1 MFKSLKKQRNRKG
14 TAAVEFAVVAPVFF
28 LTIFACIEFSR
39 FWTAETFVESAV
51 FQTARDLSVFGA
63 KIDEGRPFAANVLSP
78 IGITQF
84 DITVTP
90 FEDGTTQSEITDTT
104 THIQVTVEVPA
115 SEVSYLNAWFVHKP
129 ITRSAES
136 ITNRPN

>member
-1 MFKSLKKQRNRKG
+1 MYLNRKRQKNRKG
-14 TAAVEFAVVAPVFF
+14 ASAVEFTVVAPVFF

-63 KIDEGRPFAANVLSP
+63 QIEEGHPFAADVLGV

-84 DITVTP
+84 DLTISP
-90 FEDGTTQSEITDTT
+90 FEGDTLQTAITDTT
-104 THIQVTVEVPA
+104 TRIRVAIDVPA
-115 SEVSYLNAWFVHKP
+115 TEVSVLNGWFTSSNISRV
-129 ITRSAES
+129 AES
-136 ITNRPN
+136 FTNRPK